1 MKSTVLYHYY
11 GPIRKNRCCRQL
23 NIKQLAIASAVYTL
37 VSSHTYTCTHK
48 THISI
53 RLNHLPNKHDFEQ
66 MFYVTRVGL
75 LYSITLVQ
83 KKEKNFSFV
92 EKHFLMSITFI
103 SIQFSCVSYSMLERQ
118 LKFYFLFLLFSYIQ
132 FANQQNISILVV
144 LLYSWQ
150 ISVNT
155 KKYQALG
162 EVYYGED
169 S

>member
-37 VSSHTYTCTHK
+37 
-48 THISI
+48 
-53 RLNHLPNKHDFEQ
+53 
-66 MFYVTRVGL
+66 
-75 LYSITLVQ
+75 
-83 KKEKNFSFV
+83 
-92 EKHFLMSITFI
+92 
-103 SIQFSCVSYSMLERQ
+103 
-118 LKFYFLFLLFSYIQ
+118 
-132 FANQQNISILVV
+132 NISILVV

-162 EVYYGED
+162 EVYYGIQISHFAIIATQLSMMVLSVLLFIGIYTENSGLVAPWIIGILTFMALEAVAMVYGNVLKD
-169 S
+169 HIFGVQQQ